1 MPICAN
7 LSLLFTELPLLE
19 RVRAAAE
26 AGFAGVEIQFPYEVP
41 AAALQA
47 ELQRNGMPLV
57 LFNLPAGDLMQGGA
71 GLAAVPGREAQF
83 AAGLRQALEYA
94 EVLRPQKINVLAGR
108 LAEGVEREQALAL
121 LAEHLRQT
129 AEAFAGRGVAVLM
142 EAINLHDMPGFLLNT
157 PQHLLDMLA
166 RVGHPNLAAQLDF
179 YHMARMG
186 LDLADCVRQLQGHIG
201 HVQFADAPERGEPGS
216 GELDFEPAL
225 AALRAQGYA
234 GWLGAEYRP
243 VGATSAGLGWL
254 PAWRERLQSA

>member
-47 ELQRNGMPLV
+47 ELQRSGLPLV

-129 AEAFAGRGVAVLM
+129 AEAFAGRGIAVLM

-201 HVQFADAPERGEPGS
+201 HVQFADAPGRGEPGS

-225 AALRAQGYA
+225 AALRAQDYT

-243 VGATSAGLGWL
+243 QGATSAGLGWL
-254 PAWRERLQSA
+254 PAWRERLKSA

>member
-47 ELQRNGMPLV
+47 ELQRSGLPLV

-94 EVLRPQKINVLAGR
+94 EVARPQKINVLAGR

-129 AEAFAGRGVAVLM
+129 AEAFAGRGIAVLM

-201 HVQFADAPERGEPGS
+201 HVQFADAPGRGEPGS

-225 AALRAQGYA
+225 AALRAQDYT

-243 VGATSAGLGWL
+243 QGATSAGLGWL
-254 PAWRERLQSA
+254 PAWRERLKSA

>member
-7 LSLLFTELPLLE
+7 LSLLFTELPLIE
-19 RVRAAAE
+19 RVHAAAE

-41 AAALQA
+41 AEALQA
-47 ELQRNGMPLV
+47 ELQRSGMPLV

-71 GLAAVPGREAQF
+71 GLTAVPGREAQF

-94 EVLRPQKINVLAGR
+94 KVLRPQKINVLAGR

-121 LAEHLRQT
+121 LVEHLRQT
-129 AEAFAGRGVAVLM
+129 AEAFAERGIAVLM

-201 HVQFADAPERGEPGS
+201 HVQFADAPGRGEPGS

-254 PAWRERLQSA
+254 PAWRERL

>member
-7 LSLLFTELPLLE
+7 LSLLFTELPMIE
-19 RVRAAAE
+19 RVCAAAE

-47 ELQRNGMPLV
+47 ELQRSGMPLV

-129 AEAFAGRGVAVLM
+129 AEAFAGRGIAVLM

-201 HVQFADAPERGEPGS
+201 HVQFADAPGRGEPGS

>member
-7 LSLLFTELPLLE
+7 LSLLFTELPLIE

-47 ELQRNGMPLV
+47 ELQRSGMPLV

-129 AEAFAGRGVAVLM
+129 AEAFAERGIAVLM

-201 HVQFADAPERGEPGS
+201 HVQFADAPGRGEPGS
-216 GELDFEPAL
+216 GELDFGPAL

-254 PAWRERLQSA
+254 PTWRERLQSA

>member
-7 LSLLFTELPLLE
+7 LSLLFTELPLIE

-47 ELQRNGMPLV
+47 ELQRSGMPLV

-94 EVLRPQKINVLAGR
+94 EVARPQKINVLAGR

-129 AEAFAGRGVAVLM
+129 AEAFAGRGIAVLM

-179 YHMARMG
+179 YHMARMD

-201 HVQFADAPERGEPGS
+201 HVQFADAPGRGEPGS

>member
-47 ELQRNGMPLV
+47 ELQRSGLPLV

-94 EVLRPQKINVLAGR
+94 EVARPQKINVLAGR

-129 AEAFAGRGVAVLM
+129 AEAFAGRGIAVLM

-157 PQHLLDMLA
+157 PPHLLDMLA

-201 HVQFADAPERGEPGS
+201 HVQFADAPGRGEPGS

>member
-47 ELQRNGMPLV
+47 ELQRSGLPLV

-94 EVLRPQKINVLAGR
+94 EVARPQKINVLAGR

-129 AEAFAGRGVAVLM
+129 AEAFAGRGIAVLM

-179 YHMARMG
+179 YHMARMD

-201 HVQFADAPERGEPGS
+201 HVQFADAPGRGEPGS

>member
-47 ELQRNGMPLV
+47 ELQRSGMPLV
-57 LFNLPAGDLMQGGA
+57 LFNLSAGDLMQGGA

-129 AEAFAGRGVAVLM
+129 AEAFAGRGIAVLM

>member
-47 ELQRNGMPLV
+47 ELQRSGLPLV

-129 AEAFAGRGVAVLM
+129 AEAFAGRGIAVLM

-201 HVQFADAPERGEPGS
+201 HVQFADAPGRGEPGS

-254 PAWRERLQSA
+254 PAWRERLKSA

>member
-7 LSLLFTELPLLE
+7 LSLLFTELPLIE

-47 ELQRNGMPLV
+47 ELQRSGLPLV

-129 AEAFAGRGVAVLM
+129 AEAFAGRGIAVLM

-201 HVQFADAPERGEPGS
+201 HVQFADAPGRGEPGS

-254 PAWRERLQSA
+254 PAWRERLKSA

>member
-47 ELQRNGMPLV
+47 ELQRSGLPLV

-142 EAINLHDMPGFLLNT
+142 EAVNLHDMPGFLLNT

-201 HVQFADAPERGEPGS
+201 HVQFADAPGRGEPGS

-254 PAWRERLQSA
+254 PAWRERLKSA